1 MRVEYTSDAGK
12 DVAALDK
19 KTARRIVNKIDWFA
33 SQSNP
38 LEFAEPL
45 HDPRKLYRFRIGAYR
60 AIFTI
65 KKDRVTIL
73 LVLAV
78 KDRKEIYR

>member
-1 MRVEYTSDAGK
+1 MRVEYSSDAAK
-12 DVAALDK
+12 DIAAFGK
-19 KTARRIVNKIDWFA
+19 KTTKRIMDKIDWFA
-33 SQSNP
+33 SQSDP

-45 HDPRKLYRFRIGAYR
+45 QDPRKLYRFRIGSYR
-60 AIFTI
+60 AIFTLRKGEVI
-65 KKDRVTIL
+65 IL